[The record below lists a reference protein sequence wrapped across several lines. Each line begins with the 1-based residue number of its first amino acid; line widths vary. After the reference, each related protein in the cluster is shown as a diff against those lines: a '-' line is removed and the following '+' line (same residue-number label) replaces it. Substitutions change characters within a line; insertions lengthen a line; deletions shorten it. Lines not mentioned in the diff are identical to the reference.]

1 MENQDNKKP
10 IYSQEEET
18 KSGDIIEEANKRK
31 SERVDKIEIKEEDKK
46 SGRISDGNAGWP
58 KPTGGE
64 SPLKKG
70 SSGPEEK
77 DITD

>member
-31 SERVDKIEIKEEDKK
+31 SEHVDKIEIKEEDKK
-46 SGRISDGNAGWP
+46 SGRISDKQAGWP
-58 KPTGGE
+58 KRAGGE

>member
-1 MENQDNKKP
+1 MQEDNKKP
-10 IYSQEEET
+10 MYSQEEET

-31 SERVDKIEIKEEDKK
+31 SEHVEKIEISEEDIRP
-46 SGRISDGNAGWP
+46 GRISDGHAGGP

>member
-1 MENQDNKKP
+1 MDNRDNTKP
-10 IYSQEEET
+10 TYSQEEET

-31 SERVDKIEIKEEDKK
+31 NAHVDKIEIKEEDKK
-46 SGRISDGNAGWP
+46 PGRISDKQAGWP

>member
-31 SERVDKIEIKEEDKK
+31 SEHVDKIEIKEEDKK
-46 SGRISDGNAGWP
+46 SGRISDKQAGWP
-58 KPTGGE
+58 KPTGRE